1 MLYEIV
7 QNFFPHHGGIANL
20 LHYITFRAGAACLT
34 SLIIALFAGPSFIL
48 FLKSLGKQPIRELGP
63 ERHISEKA
71 DTPTMGGLL
80 ILFSAPLSLFF
91 WGNLHNGFLWAA
103 IIAFLAFGL
112 IGFWDDFLKVAKKNT
127 NGVPGRIRL
136 LCEFAIAGGISI
148 WIELLTPHELRNG
161 VAIPFLKDVVIPLG
175 TFFPIFAM
183 VFIAGFGNAV
193 NLTDGLDGLATVPT
207 IIASLVFAIIAYNIG
222 NRIFANYLGVPF
234 IPGTGE
240 LTVFCAAL
248 IGACLGFLWF
258 NAPPAE
264 IFMGDTGSL
273 ALGAALGTIAV
284 AVKNELVLCLVGGIF
299 VVETLSV
306 ILQVFWFKRT
316 GKRIFLM
323 APLHHHFEKKGW
335 EEPKIVIRF
344 WIIALVLGLLG
355 LATLKL
361 R

>member
-1 MLYEIV
+1 MIYELI
-7 QNFFPHHGGIANL
+7 QSFFPHHAGLANL
-20 LHYITFRAGAACLT
+20 FHYITFRAGAACLT
-34 SLIIALFAGPSFIL
+34 ALLIALLTGPYFIRAL
-48 FLKSLGKQPIRELGP
+48 RRLGGQPIREVGP
-63 ERHISEKA
+63 ARHLTEKA
-71 DTPTMGGLL
+71 GTPTMGGLL
-80 ILFSAPLSLFF
+80 ILFSAPLSILL
-91 WGNLHNGFLWAA
+91 WGNLHNGFLWATMT
-103 IIAFLAFGL
+103 AFLTFGL
-112 IGFWDDFLKVAKKNT
+112 IGFWDDFLKVAKKNS
-127 NGVPGRIRL
+127 NGVPGRVRL
-136 LCEFAIAGGISI
+136 FCEFTIAGIVSV
-148 WIELLTPHELRNG
+148 WIELLTPPEIRNG
-161 VAIPFLKDVVIPLG
+161 VAIPFLKDVIIPLG

-207 IIASLVFAIIAYNIG
+207 IIACLVFAIIAYMIG
-222 NRIFANYLGVPF
+222 NHIFANYLEIPF

-248 IGACLGFLWF
+248 IGACLGFLWY

-273 ALGAALGTIAV
+273 ALGAALGSVAV

-299 VVETLSV
+299 VIETLSV

-335 EEPKIVIRF
+335 EEPKIVVRF
-344 WIIALVLGLLG
+344 WIIALILGLLG